1 MYENVFGRNDLDR
14 LICGQIRDDQLM
26 PGDLHTRLTQ
36 LPWRDV
42 FTTNWD
48 TLLERTCMVL
58 PEPTYDV
65 VYTPSHIPIVSQPR
79 IFKLHGTLSSQFPL
93 IVTEN
98 DYRTYPEKFAPFVI
112 TVKLAMMETVF
123 ILVGFSGDNP
133 NFKEWS
139 G

>member
-1 MYENVFGRNDLDR
+1 
-14 LICGQIRDDQLM
+14 
-26 PGDLHTRLTQ
+26 
-36 LPWRDV
+36 
-42 FTTNWD
+42 
-48 TLLERTCMVL
+48 MVL